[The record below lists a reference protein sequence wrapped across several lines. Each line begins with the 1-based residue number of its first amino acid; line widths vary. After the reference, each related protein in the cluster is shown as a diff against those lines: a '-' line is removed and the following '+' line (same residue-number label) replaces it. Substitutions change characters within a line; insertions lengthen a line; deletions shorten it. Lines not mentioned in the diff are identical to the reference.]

1 MTTVY
6 FLTVTLHV
14 LAALVW
20 LGGMFFFAIVA
31 PILRGIEDDALRAS
45 LFDSLGRRFRTVGW
59 VCIAVLLA
67 TGVTQLR
74 LRGWWGDAFWG
85 ASAVWGS
92 ALGRA
97 LAWKLG
103 LVAMMLTVQGVHDF
117 WLGPAAGRATPSSE
131 GARVL
136 RMRAAWL
143 ARINAF
149 LGLLLVY
156 FAVRVARGG

>member
-6 FLTVTLHV
+6 FLTVTAHV

-59 VCIAVLLA
+59 VCIALLLA
-67 TGVTQLR
+67 TGLAQLH
-74 LRGWWGDAFWG
+74 LRGWWGGAFWG
-85 ASAVWGS
+85 TSAVWS
-92 ALGRA
+92 TALGHA

-103 LVAMMLTVQGVHDF
+103 LVTMMLALQGVHDF
-117 WLGPAAGRATPSSE
+117 WLGPAAGRATPGSE
-131 GARVL
+131 GARAL
-136 RMRAAWL
+136 RLRAAWL
-143 ARINAF
+143 ARINAL
-149 LGLLLVY
+149 LGVLLVY